1 MLRRLVILVIA
12 AGIAGVFLIATDQ
25 RLLVWETKVVPG
37 ERYEVAGLGDI
48 GKASHPSLVC
58 RYFTGRGIAT
68 TVVAYRPGTGRDGGC
83 PFLAANAG

>member
-1 MLRRLVILVIA
+1 MFRRLVILIVA
-12 AGIAGVFLIATDQ
+12 AGIAAVFLIATDQ

-37 ERYEVAGLGDI
+37 ERYEVAGLGDV
-48 GKASHPSLVC
+48 GKSSHPSLVC

-83 PFLAANAG
+83 PFLAASEG